1 MTMLIALL
9 LSAAAHP
16 CAEDAQRLCTGV
28 KPGQGRVM
36 ACLKQHAADLS
47 PECKAAGGKLR
58 EGHGGRGH
66 GDEHQGKDQDGDGKG
81 HDDGDDRGGKGHDDG
96 DDRGGK
102 DHDDGDDRG
111 GKGHEQGEDGGDRQG
126 HGNAGH
132 GKKQHGEGAGK
143 GRAMAACRADAQKL
157 CADVKPGGGRIID
170 CLQQQQAQV
179 SAGCA
184 AALPK

>member
-16 CAEDAQRLCTGV
+16 CADDAQRLCSGV

-36 ACLKQHAADLS
+36 ACLKQHEAQLSDDCKEKRADFKEEVHEAAQACKPDAEKFCKDVHPGGGRIIACLKQHAADLS

-58 EGHGGRGH
+58 EEHGGRGH
-66 GDEHQGKDQDGDGKG
+66 GDEHQGKDQDGD
-81 HDDGDDRGGKGHDDG
+81 
-96 DDRGGK
+96 DRGGK
-102 DHDDGDDRG
+102 D
-111 GKGHEQGEDGGDRQG
+111 
-126 HGNAGH
+126 
-132 GKKQHGEGAGK
+132 HGEGAGK

-157 CADVKPGGGRIID
+157 CADVRPGGGRIID